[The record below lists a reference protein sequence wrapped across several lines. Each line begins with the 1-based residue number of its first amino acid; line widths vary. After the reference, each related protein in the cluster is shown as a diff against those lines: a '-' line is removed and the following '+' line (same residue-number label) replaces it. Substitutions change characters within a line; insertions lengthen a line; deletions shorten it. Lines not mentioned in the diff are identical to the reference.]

1 MRVFEPSA
9 VAFKCICSQERILN
23 AISGL
28 PHDDLVEIANDPK
41 GVNMTCNSC
50 GKIYHVTQEE
60 VQELL
65 NKSEKEKALE
75 RAEARN

>member
-1 MRVFEPSA
+1 
-9 VAFKCICSQERILN
+9 
-23 AISGL
+23 
-28 PHDDLVEIANDPK
+28 
-41 GVNMTCNSC
+41 MTCNSC

-75 RAEARN
+75 RAETRD